1 MDIDDQVK
9 QLNNATENGGGCV
22 LYVMSRDQRVHDNE
36 ALLKAQ
42 SFALKHKLPL
52 AVVFCLMPKVG
63 KRSREQYQ
71 WMLTGLHELEKE
83 LSAFNI
89 PFMML
94 IGDPRTTL
102 MGMVHHTKPAVIFFD
117 MNPLRGPRVLQNS
130 VAQAVTCPV
139 LVVDTHNI
147 VPVWHVSQK
156 QEYSAR
162 TIRTKIQ
169 RLIPSFLAE
178 PSRLNKHPYSWP
190 GIVKTMTDL
199 SEMIKDAVQA
209 IPSSGQ
215 KLACVSGEKEAHK
228 ILHEFIRTRLD
239 GYAVNRNDPSLEGQS
254 ELSPYLHF
262 GYISRLRVA
271 LEVEHVALN
280 NDALRADADVFLE
293 ELIVRSALSDNF
305 CYYNSSYDTLAGAPD
320 WAQKTLAEHASD
332 SREFMYSYKQFEEA
346 QTHDKAWNAAQLQLV
361 RTGKMHGYMRMYWAK
376 KVLEWSRSPDQAIEI
391 LIRLNDFYSLDGGDP
406 NGYVGILWS
415 VAGLHDRPWFKR
427 SVYGTIRYMNY
438 NGLKRKFKIENYIEA
453 HSV

>member
-9 QLNNATENGGGCV
+9 QLNKITKKSGDCV
-22 LYVMSRDQRVHDNE
+22 LYIMSRDQRAHDND

-42 SFALKHKLPL
+42 SFALKYKLPL

-63 KRSREQYQ
+63 KRSREQYE
-71 WMLTGLHELEKE
+71 WMLKGLHELEKE
-83 LSAFNI
+83 LSTFNI

-94 IGDPRTTL
+94 LGDPKATL
-102 MGMVHHTKPAVIFFD
+102 LGMVHHTNPAAIFFD
-117 MNPLRGPRVLQNS
+117 MNPLRGPRALQRAI
-130 VAQAVTCPV
+130 AQAVTCPV

-147 VPVWHVSQK
+147 VPVWRVSQK
-156 QEYSAR
+156 QEYAAR
-162 TIRTKIQ
+162 TLRTKVQ
-169 RLIPSFLAE
+169 RLLPDYLAG
-178 PSRLNKHPYSWP
+178 PSRLKDHPHSWP
-190 GIVKTMTDL
+190 GVVKTMTDL
-199 SEMIKDAVQA
+199 LPTINDVVQS
-209 IPSSGQ
+209 IPANGQ
-215 KLACVSGEKEAHK
+215 KLAYVPGEKQAQK
-228 ILHEFIRTRLD
+228 VLRTFIATKLN
-239 GYAVNRNDPSLEGQS
+239 GYSVNRNDPSLEGQS
-254 ELSPYLHF
+254 NLSPYLHF
-262 GYISRLRVA
+262 GHISRLRVA
-271 LEVEHVALN
+271 LEVEHAALQ
-280 NDALRADADVFLE
+280 NDALRPDADAFLE
-293 ELIVRSALSDNF
+293 ELIVRSALSDNY

-320 WAQKTLAEHASD
+320 WAQKTLVEHAND
-332 SREFMYSYKQFEEA
+332 PREFTYSYEQFEGA

-376 KVLEWSRSPDQAIEI
+376 KVLEWSQSPDQAIQI